1 MPKSKKQLIRRLEKK
16 IVSQGR
22 RDVGVNDIEELE
34 RKIQE
39 PRGEAN
45 EAMGI
50 EEEES
55 QGEEA
60 YPEIKEALKELDDEE
75 DED

>member
-1 MPKSKKQLIRRLEKK
+1 MN
-16 IVSQGR
+16 QGKR
-22 RDVGVNDIEELE
+22 ETSFNDIEELE

-39 PRGEAN
+39 PQGEAN

-75 DED
+75 EEE